1 LFGYTYELP
10 GAKKWSGAKGAFLGG
25 WNLSGVLRY
34 ESGRPLNVFMNNTLG
49 GLLFNGQL
57 RPDRVKG
64 ASPVVS
70 RGSFNPLIN
79 SYLNINSWAA
89 PAGVFGTAPRRDGT
103 VRGWPNYN
111 EDLSLFK
118 EFALQEQLR
127 MRITVEGGN
136 IFNRTNF
143 CDPNTNWSAGTFT
156 GPGTGSFGQIST
168 QCNQPRSFQ
177 LGLKFSY

>member
-1 LFGYTYELP
+1 
-10 GAKKWSGAKGAFLGG
+10 
-25 WNLSGVLRY
+25 LSGVLRY
-34 ESGRPLNVFMNNTLG
+34 ESGRPLNIFENNTLG

-64 ASPVVS
+64 ASAVAS
-70 RGSFNPLIN
+70 RGSFNPLGGP
-79 SYLNINSWAA
+79 YLKASAWA
-89 PAGVFGTAPRRDGT
+89 PAPLDSLGNPTFGNAPRRDGS

-118 EFALQEQLR
+118 EFALKEQLK
-127 MRITVEGGN
+127 MRFTVEGGN
-136 IFNRTNF
+136 IFNRTNY
-143 CDPNTNWSAGTFT
+143 CDPDQNLSD
-156 GPGTGSFGQIST
+156 GSFGTINT